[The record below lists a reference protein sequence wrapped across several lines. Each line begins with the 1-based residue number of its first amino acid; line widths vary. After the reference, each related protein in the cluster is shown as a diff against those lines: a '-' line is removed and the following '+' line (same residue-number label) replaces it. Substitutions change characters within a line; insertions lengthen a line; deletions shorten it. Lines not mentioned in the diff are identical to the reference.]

1 VAAAAD
7 IAYRTRQAPDEE
19 RTMATPGPFN
29 LATTYLRLRADNTAE
44 PLPVD
49 DKFWPQLMSGALGD
63 FHRESLVTMNSFDAT
78 WTSWEMHP
86 NGDELVCLISGRVSM
101 VLDIDGRETI
111 AELEAPGDYVLVPRG
126 TWHTART
133 RDKCAMFFVTPG
145 EGTQHRGV

>member
-29 LATTYLRLRADNTAE
+29 LATTYLRLRADNSAE

-86 NGDELVCLISGRVSM
+86 NGDEFVCLVSGRVSM

-145 EGTQHRGV
+145 EGTQHRSA